1 MLYQEQTRSKF
12 DASSLPEGSTQK
24 LNLAARLDVSELKAY
39 SITTTPNLG
48 LLDSEKKKEQFLTI
62 DRF

>member
-1 MLYQEQTRSKF
+1 MLYEKQTRSKF
-12 DASSLPEGSTQK
+12 DTSSAPEITSRK
-24 LNLAARLDVSELKAY
+24 LNFAAGLDLSGLKAY
-39 SITTTPNLG
+39 NITVTPNLG

>member
-1 MLYQEQTRSKF
+1 MLYEKQTRSKF
-12 DASSLPEGSTQK
+12 DTSSAHEITSRKVNIAAS
-24 LNLAARLDVSELKAY
+24 LDVSGLKAY
-39 SITTTPNLG
+39 NTTVTRNFG